1 MSFSKDPDAKL
12 DYTVDWTKWLAG
24 DTISKSEW
32 IVPDGLNGEDDS
44 NTSTTATIWLSGG
57 TAGHEYTVTNRITT
71 AAGRVNDRSF
81 KILVI
86 EE

>member
-1 MSFSKDPDAKL
+1 VSFSKDPDAKL
-12 DYTVDWTKWLAG
+12 DYTVDWTKWLNG

-32 IVPDGLNGEDDS
+32 IVPDGLNDEDDS

-57 TAGHEYTVTNRITT
+57 TTGHEYTVTNRITT
-71 AAGRVNDRSF
+71 AGSRVNDRSF
-81 KILVI
+81 KILAI